1 MEVELARLSDATALV
16 SLRDD
21 IARWLTARDIA
32 QWNPGEFSVDWL
44 RSWIHDGCV
53 HVAREPGGIV
63 AAVAVVWDDAE
74 IWGPDPTA
82 SAGYVHLLMVD
93 RHRAGR
99 GLGDVMLSR
108 AEDRITLAGRRLAR
122 AMTDLQPLIRA
133 VAEWARD
140 RPDVVAVGLAGS
152 HARGTARDS
161 SDVDLVV
168 LIEDPAALLGD
179 DAWLTHFGDVTSVAD
194 EDWGAVQSRRVRY
207 RAGPEVEFG
216 PTSPAWAAPPLDPGT
231 ARVVRDGF
239 RVIHD
244 PQGLLDEA
252 VQAVVG
258 ELVVDTDVVLRP
270 FTVALVPD
278 LITAVRES
286 HAHLQP
292 WMFWATP
299 DYDDGDAAVFVELV
313 ESGDEWAYAIQ
324 SGDGTFHGICVLN
337 RVDAHNRTANLGF
350 WLRSSSTGRGLATR
364 ATVVRSPRGSRCRR
378 APTLGSTGARAR
390 SGDPTG

>member
-1 MEVELARLSDATALV
+1 
-16 SLRDD
+16 
-21 IARWLTARDIA
+21 
-32 QWNPGEFSVDWL
+32 
-44 RSWIHDGCV
+44 
-53 HVAREPGGIV
+53 
-63 AAVAVVWDDAE
+63 
-74 IWGPDPTA
+74 
-82 SAGYVHLLMVD
+82 
-93 RHRAGR
+93 
-99 GLGDVMLSR
+99 
-108 AEDRITLAGRRLAR
+108 
-122 AMTDLQPLIRA
+122 MTDLQPLIRA

-168 LIEDPAALLGD
+168 LVEDPAA
-179 DAWLTHFGDVTSVAD
+179 
-194 EDWGAVQSRRVRY
+194 
-207 RAGPEVEFG
+207 
-216 PTSPAWAAPPLDPGT
+216 
-231 ARVVRDGF
+231 
-239 RVIHD
+239 
-244 PQGLLDEA
+244 LLDEA

-258 ELVVDTDVVLRP
+258 ELVVDSDVVLRP

-278 LITAVRES
+278 LIAAVRES

-350 WLRSSSTGRGLATR
+350 WLRSGSTGRGLATR